1 MGASA
6 GGIES
11 LSAVVSTL
19 PGNFQAPVVIG
30 MHLSPSRA
38 SALAEILARRGPLPV
53 NTIEER
59 TPLEPGNVYVVP
71 PNRNVRIVD
80 GYAELEEDG
89 EGAHPSVDLMFRSAA
104 EAYGENL
111 IAVVL
116 SGTGSDGAL
125 GAREV
130 KGRGGTVIIQDPE
143 NAAFPGMPLS
153 LSLSDVDVSA
163 DLNRIGTLLAELVSG
178 AYDVPSPSEP
188 SQLRFFLEELRE
200 ETGVDFTNYRQGTI
214 QRRIQRRMAAT
225 GQASFQEYMRYMRHK
240 PEERQRLAKSFLI
253 NVTKFFRD
261 PELFEYLREQVLPEL
276 LREARLRNDELRIW
290 SAGCSTGEEAFSLAM
305 VVDELLQQLDWDVSV
320 RIFATDLD
328 EDAVAF
334 ARRGVYPTRALEEM
348 PDDVIERYFTPL
360 GDEYEVRK
368 HIRSMLVF
376 GEHDLSRRA
385 PFPRIDLILCRN
397 VLIYFTPPLQRRA
410 LELFAFSL
418 RNGGYL
424 VLGKSET
431 VSPLGEHF
439 AMDQARLKVFRRVG
453 DRGQMMRANVHEAM
467 PLPPSKAL
475 IQRTPGTG
483 PLARAAMVRRQ
494 PEPVRPSWDGEH
506 VLYALPYGL
515 VIVNRS
521 YDIQYIN
528 TQARGLLGI
537 HTTAMDQDLIHLV
550 QRFDPLQVRHLIDT
564 VVQSGERSTDVLT
577 SRDQAGDA
585 LQSIELTGIPVDGQ
599 NAQERNV
606 AVTILN
612 VTDREQAR
620 RRLVAV
626 EESAARLAKANE
638 EVLLT
643 NHQLNQALHRLRDEN
658 EQLQVASAEIQAAT
672 EEVETLNEELQA
684 SNEELETLNEELQ
697 ATVEE
702 LNTTNDDLEARS
714 LELQTIAVNDE
725 AARQQLRGILDAL
738 DDGVVVVDGNGAILL
753 QSRMSASIFG
763 PEIGKVT
770 FLDAS
775 GEPMTPD
782 QTPITHAAR
791 GETFSMTFRL
801 QGEDGATPLYE
812 AVGRPVTVS
821 GPLRLNVV
829 TVRLCPETEPP
840 GQ

>member
-6 GGIES
+6 GGLES
-11 LSAVVSTL
+11 LTAVVSRL
-19 PGNFQAPVVIG
+19 PADFRAPVVIG
-30 MHLSPSRA
+30 MHVSPSRR
-38 SALAEILARRGPLPV
+38 SSLAEILGRRGPLPV
-53 NTIEER
+53 SNIEGR
-59 TPLEPGNVYVVP
+59 TPLEPGRIYVVP
-71 PNRNVRIVD
+71 ANRNVRIVD
-80 GYAELEEDG
+80 GHAELEEVG
-89 EGAHPSVDLMFRSAA
+89 GGPHPSVDLMFRSAA
-104 EAYGENL
+104 EAYGEDL

-130 KGRGGTVIIQDPE
+130 KSAGGTVIVQDPE
-143 NAAFPGMPLS
+143 NAAYPGMPLS
-153 LSLSDVDVSA
+153 LSLSDVDVTA
-163 DLNRIGTLLAELVSG
+163 DLDRIGSLLVEFVSG
-178 AYDVPSPSEP
+178 SYAVPTPSDP
-188 SQLRFFLEELRE
+188 SQLRAFLEELRE
-200 ETGVDFTNYRQGTI
+200 ETGVDFTNYRHGTI

-225 GQASFQEYMRYMRHK
+225 SQTSFQDYVRYMRED

-261 PELFEYLREQVLPEL
+261 PELFEYLREQILPEL

-305 VVDELLQQLDWDVSV
+305 IVDELLDQLQVDVTV

-328 EDAVAF
+328 EEAVAF
-334 ARRGVYPTRALEEM
+334 ARRGVYPARALDEM
-348 PDDVIERYFTPL
+348 PDDVVERYFTPI

-431 VSPLGEHF
+431 ARPLGEHF
-439 AMDQARLKVFRRVG
+439 ALDQGRLKVFRRVG
-453 DRGQMMRANVHEAM
+453 ERRQILRSNLHDAM
-467 PLPPSKAL
+467 LLPPSKAL
-475 IQRTPGTG
+475 IQRPHGSA
-483 PLARAAMVRRQ
+483 PLARAGTERRQ
-494 PEPVRPSWDGEH
+494 PDPPRPSWDREH
-506 VLYALPYGL
+506 ILYALPYGL

-528 TQARGLLGI
+528 NQARSLLGI
-537 HTTAMDQDLIHLV
+537 HTTAMEQDLIHLI
-550 QRFDPLQVRHLIDT
+550 QRFDPLQVRRLIDT
-564 VVQSGERSTDVLT
+564 VVQTKDRASEILTAGE
-577 SRDQAGDA
+577 QAGDA
-585 LQSIELTGIPVDGQ
+585 LQSIELVGVPIDGRDEQ
-599 NAQERNV
+599 DPNI
-606 AVTILN
+606 AVTIVN
-612 VTDREQAR
+612 VTEREQMR
-620 RRLVAV
+620 RRLAAA
-626 EESAARLAKANE
+626 EESAARLASANE

-643 NHQLNQALHRLRDEN
+643 NHQLNQALQRLRDEN

-725 AARQQLRGILDAL
+725 AARRQLRGILDAL
-738 DDGVVVVDGNGAILL
+738 DDGVVVVDGNGAIML
-753 QSRMSASIFG
+753 QNSMATSIFG
-763 PEIGKVT
+763 PGIDAGA
-770 FLDAS
+770 FLDQD
-775 GEPMTPD
+775 GEPMAAD
-782 QTPITHAAR
+782 HTPITRAAR
-791 GETFSMTFRL
+791 GDTFSMTFRL
-801 QGEDGATPLYE
+801 QRQDDTMPLYE
-812 AVGRPVTVS
+812 AIGRPVAVS
-821 GPLRLNVV
+821 GPLRLGVF
-829 TVRLCPETEPP
+829 TVRLCPEKEP
-840 GQ
+840 GE